1 MSTPTSKGFNI
12 CVWKSSLGWR
22 YQLVVAGHV
31 IREDGNYAEPADAVW
46 AAETFLDTAD
56 SRTEMEGAA

>member
-1 MSTPTSKGFNI
+1 MTPRKGFNI
-12 CVWKSSLGWR
+12 RVWESSLGWR
-22 YQLVVAGHV
+22 YQFVIAGHV
-31 IREDGNYAEPADAVW
+31 IREDGNYAAQADAEW